1 MPEQPQWWVE
11 KYEDP
16 MDPFAT
22 VQWYVVQGNLVV
34 AQCEIEAYARRIV
47 TDHERHLAYE
57 QALEAIS
64 GMADL
69 QAAVRAAM
77 HALEARD

>member
-1 MPEQPQWWVE
+1 MPEQPPWRVE

-22 VQWYVVQGNLVV
+22 IQWYVMQGNVV
-34 AQCEIEAYARRIV
+34 IAQCEIEAYARRIV

-57 QALEAIS
+57 QALEGIS
-64 GMADL
+64 EMADL
-69 QAAVRAAM
+69 QAAIGAALR
-77 HALEARD
+77 ALESRD